1 MTAVPATRVAE
12 QLISTLLTSGVHDI
26 VVCPGS
32 RSQALAL
39 AAAHAEHLD
48 AARVHV
54 RTDERQAGFLALGIT
69 HETGAPVAVI
79 VTSGTAVA
87 NLTPA
92 VMEADASRMPLILVT
107 ADRPPELHGIRANQT
122 AHQAGLFDRFTRES
136 FSLAPEATDSDVST
150 AARAATR
157 VADGPTQ
164 INVQLR
170 DPLSGGDSRLAGLIK
185 QYSHEKP
192 EASGSVHEDARG
204 SVFSLS
210 DTKRTVVIAG
220 AGAGRRAEAFAHEAG
235 VPLLAEVVSGA
246 RYGREAIMGY
256 ETLIAELGDQIER
269 VIVFGHPTLTRT
281 VNRLLQRADLD
292 VIVVDESGLDP
303 YDPGRNASLV
313 SHAEIGAR
321 YNRKTAHSWLGSW
334 IVPDRQL
341 RNERSTVHTPDLE
354 AATATGYKERNAYAR
369 AEVAVKREPVTR
381 ELLVDTVWRS
391 SWPHDRLVLAASRL
405 VRVLDRVAH
414 PRPVKVTANRG
425 LAGIDGTISTA
436 TGVALAQQ
444 NADEPSL
451 AAGVTRVIVGDLAF
465 LHDVGALQLGSECPR
480 IQIIV
485 GNDRGGTIF
494 RDLEVQQTAN
504 PEDFERVM
512 ITPHNVNIAA
522 LAEAYGW
529 EYHLAPTRGEFEQ
542 IFTAQVSGPTI
553 IEVPLDTEEN

>member
-1 MTAVPATRVAE
+1 M
-12 QLISTLLTSGVHDI
+12 
-26 VVCPGS
+26 
-32 RSQALAL
+32 
-39 AAAHAEHLD
+39 
-48 AARVHV
+48 
-54 RTDERQAGFLALGIT
+54 
-69 HETGAPVAVI
+69 
-79 VTSGTAVA
+79 
-87 NLTPA
+87 
-92 VMEADASRMPLILVT
+92 
-107 ADRPPELHGIRANQT
+107 
-122 AHQAGLFDRFTRES
+122 
-136 FSLAPEATDSDVST
+136 FSLC
-150 AARAATR
+150 
-157 VADGPTQ
+157 
-164 INVQLR
+164 
-170 DPLSGGDSRLAGLIK
+170 
-185 QYSHEKP
+185 
-192 EASGSVHEDARG
+192 
-204 SVFSLS
+204 
-210 DTKRTVVIAG
+210 DTKRTVIIAG

-321 YNRKTAHSWLGSW
+321 YNRKTAHAWLGSW

-465 LHDVGALQLGSECPR
+465 LHDVGALQLGNERPR

-522 LAEAYGW
+522 LAESYGW